1 MLNALRFPNTVGD
14 GVLNKLE
21 LNFNAPNPSGY
32 VRMGVYAD
40 NNGKPGSLLLDAGQ
54 VPVVNGWN
62 SISNLNL
69 PVKANVNY
77 WLSFIQSGANPVVY
91 STADTHTDAYVKTT
105 YGSLP
110 ASFPIGYS
118 SGQEC
123 YVMRAAVSAGI
134 TPGPTPT
141 STTPVSAPK
150 ASFNTSL
157 TVQFTDA
164 STGNISGWLWN
175 FGDGTTSTAQNP
187 SHTYTSPGTYTVI
200 ETITGPSG
208 SGSASHT
215 LIIN

>member
-1 MLNALRFPNTVGD
+1 
-14 GVLNKLE
+14 
-21 LNFNAPNPSGY
+21 
-32 VRMGVYAD
+32 MGVYAD
-40 NNGKPGSLLLDAGQ
+40 NNGAPGSLLLDAGQ
-54 VPVVNGWN
+54 IPVVNGWN

-77 WLSFIQSGANPVVY
+77 WLSFIQSGSNPVVY

-110 ASFPIGYS
+110 ASFPTGYS

-123 YVMRAAVSAGI
+123 YVMRATVSAGT

-141 STTPVSAPK
+141 PTTPVSAPK

-157 TVQFTDA
+157 TAQFTDA
-164 STGNISGWLWN
+164 STGNVSGWLWN
-175 FGDGTTSTAQNP
+175 FGDGTTSTARNP
-187 SHTYTSPGTYTVI
+187 SHIYSSPGTYTVI
-200 ETITGPSG
+200 ETITGPGG
-208 SGSASHT
+208 SSSVSHT